1 MSMLFGHA
9 QTSVGL
15 ARHPGSAV
23 GGTRSADCFTL
34 TAFANLAYLRE
45 GWITWEA
52 HVLATCYDG
61 TAGPRHRF
69 CWNHDRGDH
78 CKARGKAKFAYSF
91 PSGEPAQL
99 TRQWQALRQEV
110 GLPQTIQS

>member
-9 QTSVGL
+9 ETRVGL

-23 GGTRSADCFTL
+23 GATRSADLCTI
-34 TAFANLAYLRE
+34 TGAFANLAYLRE
-45 GWITWEA
+45 GWITCKA
-52 HVLATCYDG
+52 HVLATCCDV
-61 TAGPRHRF
+61 TAGRHRF

-78 CKARGKAKFAYSF
+78 CKARGEAEFPYSF

-99 TRQWQALRQEV
+99 TGQWQTLRQEV